1 MKEGTYARKFGF
13 HPYQGTRR
21 GRFWRIWSIAW
32 FNLSHQWNR
41 SSLVKFWLCFLA
53 FMLILS
59 NLMLLNGQPTS
70 LLPNGSPNEVFEDHL
85 WGTVRKF
92 VRLQVLVSAPD
103 DIDPIHDT
111 GYSIFM
117 LIGLIMIGA
126 GLISDDKKNKV
137 LDLYDSKIDRK
148 SYLTGK
154 FGTLILFGNLLF
166 TLPCIVEWGLLLVG
180 LEGID
185 LLATIPT
192 LFGVILFTEI
202 LILVLTSFV
211 LTFSSLTKSRLYSGI
226 LAFGFFFSITK
237 VISGLIGGTN
247 TFTPLMYLDFFS
259 VLSVLTFLFQGETSV
274 VYNYTSFNGIENNL
288 VLDLSGQAGTLVFP
302 FLGLFICLSL
312 LICYY
317 QVVWKHHYSLM
328 PFKRGITEK

>member
-1 MKEGTYARKFGF
+1 MKEETYARKFGF

-53 FMLILS
+53 FILILS
-59 NLMLLNGQPTS
+59 NLMLLNGPS
-70 LLPNGSPNEVFEDHL
+70 NLLPNGSPNDVLEDHL

-92 VRLQVLVSAPD
+92 VRFQVLISAPD
-103 DIDPIHDT
+103 EINPIFDT

-117 LIGLIMIGA
+117 LIGLILIGA

-148 SYLTGK
+148 SYLAGK

-166 TLPCIVEWGLLLVG
+166 TLPCIVEWGLLLAG
-180 LEGID
+180 IEGID
-185 LLATIPT
+185 LLAAIPI

-202 LILVLTSFV
+202 LILVLTSIV

-226 LAFGFFFSITK
+226 LAFAFFLSISK
-237 VISGLIGGTN
+237 VVSGLTGVAN
-247 TFTPLMYLDFFS
+247 TFNPLMYLDFFT
-259 VLSVLTFLFQGETSV
+259 VLSVLTFLFQGEESV
-274 VYNYTSFNGIENNL
+274 VYYDTSLNGIDYNL
-288 VLDLSGQAGTLVFP
+288 IFDLSGQAGALIFP

-317 QVVWKHHYSLM
+317 QVVWRVHNSLM
-328 PFKRGITEK
+328 PFGRGITEK